1 MTNDDKAKLC
11 PSILR
16 DLVRALH
23 GAQVSYPAPRSVEA
37 LRKSRA
43 LTEALEA
50 AKLVAG
56 EV

>member
-1 MTNDDKAKLC
+1 MRDDDKAKLC

-23 GAQVSYPAPRSVEA
+23 GAQVTYPAPRSAEA
-37 LRKSRA
+37 MRKSRA

-50 AKLVAG
+50 ARLVTG